1 MQFLR
6 ENKRILFI
14 FLVLPIFFLYLD
26 KKVMMLLKE
35 FRAVC
40 PQVHSLLVRLD
51 PLVYLL
57 YNSLFLLA
65 AIFIALGIVNKYRR
79 GDGYIDEFLRS
90 LLYGIAISGISI
102 QIKHLF
108 GRTRPKLGYDT
119 VFVGP
124 SLKYAYSSF
133 PSGHTTFVFMVSS
146 ILSRFYPKYRF
157 LFYGLAL
164 WIGFER
170 IEDNAHFPSDV
181 IAGAILGFLIGR
193 FVLYRFGKI
202 NFTDYAEKQ

>member
-6 ENKRILFI
+6 ENKRILYI
-14 FLVLPIFFLYLD
+14 LLVLPIFFLYLD

-35 FRAVC
+35 FQTIC
-40 PQVHSLLVRLD
+40 PQIRSFLVRLD

-79 GDGYIDEFLRS
+79 GDRYIDEFLRS
-90 LLYGIAISGISI
+90 LLYGIVISGIAI

-108 GRTRPKLGYDT
+108 GRARPKLGYDT

-133 PSGHTTFVFMVSS
+133 PSGHTTFVFMLSS

-181 IAGAILGFLIGR
+181 IGGAILGLLIGR
-193 FVLYRFGKI
+193 FVIYKVFGKSG
-202 NFTDYAEKQ
+202 NPENV